1 MFHKLLCKLLLKP
14 LHKLFHKLLHK
25 LLICKEFMLLPSELS
40 AVSQGIQLAIAP
52 VFLLNAVAAMIGA
65 VAGRLARIIDRARQV
80 EAWMEESPDAPKMQR
95 WKDELRL
102 LRQRST
108 LVNWCIALL
117 ILCAIL
123 IGSTIVF
130 LFFGETLEVNFAR
143 TATVSF
149 MVGVVSFLLAL
160 ICFFAETLLSA
171 KILKIPN

>member
-1 MFHKLLCKLLLKP
+1 
-14 LHKLFHKLLHK
+14 
-25 LLICKEFMLLPSELS
+25 MLLPSELS
-40 AVSQGIQLAIAP
+40 AVAQGIQLAIAP

-80 EAWMEESPDAPKMQR
+80 EAWMDDSPNAPKMQR

-143 TATVSF
+143 TATVTF
-149 MVGVVSFLLAL
+149 MVGVVFFLLAL
-160 ICFFAETLLSA
+160 MCFFAETLLSA
-171 KILKIPN
+171 KILKIPNKNIKIAQ

>member
-1 MFHKLLCKLLLKP
+1 
-14 LHKLFHKLLHK
+14 
-25 LLICKEFMLLPSELS
+25 MLSGSDLS

-65 VAGRLARIIDRARQV
+65 VAGRLARIIDRARHLEV
-80 EAWMEESPDAPKMQR
+80 LIEDAPKSPKLERML
-95 WKDELRL
+95 DELKL
-102 LRQRST
+102 LRRRSS

-117 ILCAIL
+117 ILCSIL
-123 IGSTIVF
+123 IGLTIIF

-149 MVGVVSFLLAL
+149 MGGVASFLLAL
-160 ICFFAETLLSA
+160 LCFFAETLLSA

>member
-1 MFHKLLCKLLLKP
+1 M
-14 LHKLFHKLLHK
+14 LFGTDLN
-25 LLICKEFMLLPSELS
+25 

-65 VAGRLARIIDRARQV
+65 VAGRLARIIDRARHLEVQI
-80 EAWMEESPDAPKMQR
+80 EDAPQSPKFVRMR
-95 WKDELRL
+95 DELKL
-102 LRQRST
+102 LRRRGA

-123 IGSTIVF
+123 IGSTIIF

-149 MVGVVSFLLAL
+149 MGGVVSFLLAL
-160 ICFFAETLLSA
+160 MCFFAETLLSA
-171 KILKIPN
+171 KILKIPA

>member
-1 MFHKLLCKLLLKP
+1 
-14 LHKLFHKLLHK
+14 
-25 LLICKEFMLLPSELS
+25 MLLPSELS

-80 EAWMEESPDAPKMQR
+80 ETWMEDFPTAAKMQR

-123 IGSTIVF
+123 IGSTIIV
-130 LFFGETLEVNFAR
+130 LFFGETLEVQFAR
-143 TATVSF
+143 TATVVF
-149 MVGVVSFLLAL
+149 MAGVVSFLLAL
-160 ICFFAETLLSA
+160 VCFFAESLLSA
-171 KILKIPN
+171 RILKIPQNQAT

>member
-1 MFHKLLCKLLLKP
+1 M
-14 LHKLFHKLLHK
+14 
-25 LLICKEFMLLPSELS
+25 LIPSDLS
-40 AVSQGIQLAIAP
+40 AVAQGIQLAIAP

-80 EAWMEESPDAPKMQR
+80 EAWMEESPEAPKMQR
-95 WKDELRL
+95 WKDDLRL
-102 LRQRST
+102 LRRRST

-123 IGSTIVF
+123 IGSTIIF

-149 MVGVVSFLLAL
+149 MAGVVSFLLAL
-160 ICFFAETLLSA
+160 LCFFAETLLSA

>member
-1 MFHKLLCKLLLKP
+1 M
-14 LHKLFHKLLHK
+14 LFGTDLN
-25 LLICKEFMLLPSELS
+25 

-65 VAGRLARIIDRARQV
+65 VAGRLARIIDRARHLEV
-80 EAWMEESPDAPKMQR
+80 LIEDAPQSPKLTRML
-95 WKDELRL
+95 DELKL
-102 LRQRST
+102 LRRRSA

-123 IGSTIVF
+123 IGSTIIF

-149 MVGVVSFLLAL
+149 TGGVVSFLLAL
-160 ICFFAETLLSA
+160 MCFFAETLLSA
-171 KILKIPN
+171 KILKMPN

>member
-1 MFHKLLCKLLLKP
+1 M
-14 LHKLFHKLLHK
+14 LFGSDLN
-25 LLICKEFMLLPSELS
+25 

-65 VAGRLARIIDRARQV
+65 VAGRLARIIDRARHLELQI
-80 EAWMEESPDAPKMQR
+80 EDAPHSPKFARMR
-95 WKDELRL
+95 DELKL
-102 LRQRST
+102 LRRRGA

-123 IGSTIVF
+123 IGSTIIF

-149 MVGVVSFLLAL
+149 MGGVVSFLLAL
-160 ICFFAETLLSA
+160 MCFFAETLLSA
-171 KILKIPN
+171 KILKMPS

>member
-1 MFHKLLCKLLLKP
+1 
-14 LHKLFHKLLHK
+14 
-25 LLICKEFMLLPSELS
+25 MLLPSDLS
-40 AVSQGIQLAIAP
+40 AVGQGIQLAIAP

-80 EAWMEESPDAPKMQR
+80 EVWMEDLPDAPKMQR
-95 WKDELRL
+95 WKDELLL

-123 IGSTIVF
+123 IGSTIVL

-143 TATVSF
+143 TAIVVF
-149 MVGVVSFLLAL
+149 IAGVVSFLLAL
-160 ICFFAETLLSA
+160 LFFFAETLLSA
-171 KILKIPN
+171 KILKIHQN

>member
-1 MFHKLLCKLLLKP
+1 
-14 LHKLFHKLLHK
+14 
-25 LLICKEFMLLPSELS
+25 MLLPSELS

-65 VAGRLARIIDRARQV
+65 VAGRLARIIDRARYV
-80 EAWMEESPDAPKMQR
+80 ETQIEDTTDALKLSRLQ
-95 WKDELRL
+95 DELQL
-102 LRQRST
+102 LRRRSH

-117 ILCAIL
+117 IVCAIL

-143 TATVSF
+143 TATVTF

-160 ICFFAETLLSA
+160 LSFFAETLLSA
-171 KILKIPN
+171 KILTLPKTK

>member
-1 MFHKLLCKLLLKP
+1 
-14 LHKLFHKLLHK
+14 
-25 LLICKEFMLLPSELS
+25 
-40 AVSQGIQLAIAP
+40 

-80 EAWMEESPDAPKMQR
+80 EAWMDDAPAAPKMQR

-123 IGSTIVF
+123 IGSTIVL

-143 TATVSF
+143 TAIVVF
-149 MVGVVSFLLAL
+149 IAGVVSFLLAL
-160 ICFFAETLLSA
+160 LCFFAETLLSA
-171 KILKIPN
+171 KILKIPT

>member
-1 MFHKLLCKLLLKP
+1 M
-14 LHKLFHKLLHK
+14 LFGSDLN
-25 LLICKEFMLLPSELS
+25 

-65 VAGRLARIIDRARQV
+65 VAGRLARIIDRARHLEVQI
-80 EAWMEESPDAPKMQR
+80 EDASQGPKFVRMR
-95 WKDELRL
+95 DELKL
-102 LRQRST
+102 LRRRGA

-123 IGSTIVF
+123 IGSTIIF

-149 MVGVVSFLLAL
+149 MGGVVSFLMAL
-160 ICFFAETLLSA
+160 MFFFAETLLSA

>member
-1 MFHKLLCKLLLKP
+1 
-14 LHKLFHKLLHK
+14 
-25 LLICKEFMLLPSELS
+25 MLLPSDLS
-40 AVSQGIQLAIAP
+40 AVAQGIQLAIAP

-80 EAWMEESPDAPKMQR
+80 EGWMDDSPNAPKIQR

-123 IGSTIVF
+123 IGSTIVL

-143 TATVSF
+143 AATVAF
-149 MVGVVSFLLAL
+149 MAGVVSFLLAL
-160 ICFFAETLLSA
+160 LCFFAETLLSA
-171 KILKIPN
+171 KILKLPT

>member
-1 MFHKLLCKLLLKP
+1 
-14 LHKLFHKLLHK
+14 
-25 LLICKEFMLLPSELS
+25 
-40 AVSQGIQLAIAP
+40 
-52 VFLLNAVAAMIGA
+52 MIGA

-80 EAWMEESPDAPKMQR
+80 EAWMDDSPNAPKMQR

-143 TATVSF
+143 TATVTF
-149 MVGVVSFLLAL
+149 MVGVVFFLLAL
-160 ICFFAETLLSA
+160 MCFFAETLLSA
-171 KILKIPN
+171 KILKIPNKNIKIVQ

>member
-1 MFHKLLCKLLLKP
+1 M
-14 LHKLFHKLLHK
+14 
-25 LLICKEFMLLPSELS
+25 LIPTELS
-40 AVSQGIQLAIAP
+40 AVAQGIQLAIAP

-80 EAWMEESPDAPKMQR
+80 EAWMEESPEAPKMQR
-95 WKDELRL
+95 WKDDLRL
-102 LRQRST
+102 LRRRST

-143 TATVSF
+143 TATVTF
-149 MVGVVSFLLAL
+149 MVGVVFFLLAL
-160 ICFFAETLLSA
+160 LCFFAETLLSA

>member
-1 MFHKLLCKLLLKP
+1 M
-14 LHKLFHKLLHK
+14 LFGSDLN
-25 LLICKEFMLLPSELS
+25 

-65 VAGRLARIIDRARQV
+65 VAGRLARIIDRARHLEVQI
-80 EAWMEESPDAPKMQR
+80 EDASQGPKFVRMR
-95 WKDELRL
+95 DELKL
-102 LRQRST
+102 LRRRGA

-123 IGSTIVF
+123 IGSTIIF

-149 MVGVVSFLLAL
+149 MGGVVSFLLAL
-160 ICFFAETLLSA
+160 MCFFAETLLSA

>member
-1 MFHKLLCKLLLKP
+1 MF
-14 LHKLFHKLLHK
+14 
-25 LLICKEFMLLPSELS
+25 LPSELS
-40 AVSQGIQLAIAP
+40 AVAQGIQLAIAP

-80 EAWMEESPDAPKMQR
+80 EAWMDDSPTAPKMQR

-123 IGSTIVF
+123 IGSTIIF

-149 MVGVVSFLLAL
+149 MLGVLSFLLAL
-160 ICFFAETLLSA
+160 LCFFAETLLSA
-171 KILKIPN
+171 KILKIQN

>member
-1 MFHKLLCKLLLKP
+1 
-14 LHKLFHKLLHK
+14 
-25 LLICKEFMLLPSELS
+25 
-40 AVSQGIQLAIAP
+40 
-52 VFLLNAVAAMIGA
+52 

-80 EAWMEESPDAPKMQR
+80 EAWMDDAPAAPKMQR

-123 IGSTIVF
+123 IGSTIVL

-143 TATVSF
+143 TAIVVF
-149 MVGVVSFLLAL
+149 IAGVVSFLLAL
-160 ICFFAETLLSA
+160 LCFFAETLLSA
-171 KILKIPN
+171 KILKIPT